1 MKLVLKRFFLM
12 MGLAML
18 SAGAA
23 APLQAEEKEN
33 GVLAGGVVH
42 NIASDRK
49 VEKIGG
55 ILQPEPLDLYLKRL
69 FLELSQQMTRIEN
82 RLENIEKNMPAL
94 KAAPEPQPKS

>member
-1 MKLVLKRFFLM
+1 MQRIRFTQIFMFSFLVL
-12 MGLAML
+12 
-18 SAGAA
+18 AA
-23 APLQAEEKEN
+23 CPGMAVSAEEEK

-69 FLELSQQMTRIEN
+69 FQELSAQMTRIEK
-82 RLENIEKNMPAL
+82 RLEDLEKEVRVIA
-94 KAAPEPQPKS
+94 SRS